1 MKRMND
7 IVKKFYDQVDK
18 DDALADRLDQLN
30 IGEFNIENILCST
43 IELAKEYGY
52 MFNLAELKEYLAHAD
67 DEEEVSSL
75 EATLVQQ
82 GFAWGG
88 GKK

>member
-1 MKRMND
+1 MNNV
-7 IVKKFYDQVDK
+7 VKNFYEQVDK
-18 DDALADRLDQLN
+18 DDVLADRLDQLN
-30 IGEFNIENILCST
+30 MGEFNIEKILCST

-52 MFNLAELKEYLAHAD
+52 AFNLEELKEYLVHVD

>member
-7 IVKKFYDQVDK
+7 AVKKFYDQVDK

-30 IGEFNIENILCST
+30 MGEFNIEKILYST
-43 IELAKEYGY
+43 TELAREYGY
-52 MFNLAELKEYLAHAD
+52 VFNLEELKEYLIHAD
-67 DEEEVSSL
+67 DEEDVSPL
-75 EATLVQQ
+75 EAIIVQQ

>member
-1 MKRMND
+1 MKD

-18 DDALADRLDQLN
+18 DDALADRLDQLSM
-30 IGEFNIENILCST
+30 GEFNIENILYST
-43 IELAKEYGY
+43 TELAREYGY
-52 MFNLAELKEYLAHAD
+52 VFNLEELKEYLIHAD
-67 DEEEVSSL
+67 DEEEVSPV
-75 EATLVQQ
+75 EVILVQQ

>member
-1 MKRMND
+1 MKN

-18 DDALADRLDQLN
+18 DDALSDRLDQLN
-30 IGEFNIENILCST
+30 MGEFNIEKILYST

-52 MFNLAELKEYLAHAD
+52 VFNLEELKEYLIHAD
-67 DEEEVSSL
+67 DEEEISPV

-82 GFAWGG
+82 GFAWGR